1 MVAPLIAGVAVV
13 SRFLLTHSMKK
24 AVKRYGTE
32 AVRKALNSKT
42 YKNLRKKA
50 GQTKE
55 AKEAQDSMVKV
66 YGGVGTA
73 ATAITGYIGYKEK
86 NFNKEKKPIET
97 PDKTKNP
104 RIKNNN
110 KLDSYVR

>member
-1 MVAPLIAGVAVV
+1 
-13 SRFLLTHSMKK
+13 
-24 AVKRYGTE
+24 
-32 AVRKALNSKT
+32 
-42 YKNLRKKA
+42 
-50 GQTKE
+50 
-55 AKEAQDSMVKV
+55 MVKV

-110 KLDSYVR
+110 KLDSYIR